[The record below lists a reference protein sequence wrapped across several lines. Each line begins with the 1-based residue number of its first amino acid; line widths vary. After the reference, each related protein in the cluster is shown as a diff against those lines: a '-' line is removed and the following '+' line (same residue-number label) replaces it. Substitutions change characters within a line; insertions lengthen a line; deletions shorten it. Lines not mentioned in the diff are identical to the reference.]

1 MSDRPVRPE
10 WRAAYLKRTLA
21 AAPRGTG
28 RAGYP
33 ASGAATGEGL
43 RVSSPMLRRRPAR
56 RDAPQRTRPAHDS
69 LPMSIAAMLRPVPT
83 A

>member
-10 WRAAYLKRTLA
+10 WRAAYLSRTLA
-21 AAPRGTG
+21 VARRSTG
-28 RAGYP
+28 PARA
-33 ASGAATGEGL
+33 AATRG
-43 RVSSPMLRRRPAR
+43 SPPPRRTQPV
-56 RDAPQRTRPAHDS
+56 HDS